1 LSGNASLGLPSAFPS
16 GQVPLTGNS
25 LGGLTD
31 VGYGLN
37 PVVDPIRHSPYVQQW
52 MAGVQYSLTNND
64 LIDLNYVGNHGV
76 HVLAQYLEWNE
87 FPASDLS
94 MGNALNQQVPNPF
107 FGAIK
112 GSGCGLDQPT
122 VLAGQLLRPF
132 PEYCSVTEAEPAAA
146 GSTYNALQAT
156 YTHRWHSGL
165 DLNVSYTFS
174 KFMDDAQGSSGW
186 AFPGSGSSVRNSY
199 DLALERSVDA
209 SDLTHSLVVNYNYAL
224 PFGKGQKFG
233 SDWNRPMNAV
243 LGGWQWS
250 GILTAHTGLPI
261 SINPASNNVTGT
273 SGYGFNQR
281 PNIVP
286 GVNPVPQNQSINH
299 WINAAAFS
307 QPDPF
312 TFGDSARFLSN
323 LRAPGYFNWDMGV
336 QKNWKFTESKSFQFR
351 FELYNAFNHPNFFV
365 PDSNLG
371 DANFGTIIGAYPA
384 RSLQFAGKFYF

>member
-1 LSGNASLGLPSAFPS
+1 
-16 GQVPLTGNS
+16 
-25 LGGLTD
+25 
-31 VGYGLN
+31 
-37 PVVDPIRHSPYVQQW
+37 
-52 MAGVQYSLTNND
+52 
-64 LIDLNYVGNHGV
+64 
-76 HVLAQYLEWNE
+76 
-87 FPASDLS
+87 
-94 MGNALNQQVPNPF
+94 

-199 DLALERSVDA
+199 DLSAERSVDA
-209 SDLTHSLVVNYNYAL
+209 SDLTHSLVINYNYEL
-224 PFGKGQKFG
+224 PLGRGNQFGR
-233 SDWNRPMNAV
+233 DWGRAMDAV

-261 SINPASNNVTGT
+261 SINPASNNTVGT
-273 SGYGFNQR
+273 ASYGFNQR

-286 GVNPVPQNQSINH
+286 GVSPVPADQTITN
-299 WINAAAFS
+299 WINRAAFS
-307 QPDPF
+307 NPDPF
-312 TFGDSARFLSN
+312 TFGNAPRFLSN
-323 LRAPGYFNWDMGV
+323 LRAPGYINWDMG
-336 QKNWKFTESKSFQFR
+336 
-351 FELYNAFNHPNFFV
+351 
-365 PDSNLG
+365 
-371 DANFGTIIGAYPA
+371 
-384 RSLQFAGKFYF
+384 